1 MDMHAQPKHGGH
13 HGHEHASEG
22 GHEHHDH
29 HGHEHHG
36 HEHGHPHGNTPPG
49 GHGAHQAESPAAAV
63 PDGTVYTCPMHPE
76 VRQDHPGNCP
86 KCGMTLEPVL
96 PTLDEDEN
104 PELADFR
111 RRFWWTLPLTLL
123 VTLLAMVGHRLQ
135 WFEMATQSWIELVLS
150 CPSCCGPAGRSSC
163 AAFSRCATAARTCGR

>member
-1 MDMHAQPKHGGH
+1 MDMHAQPNHGGH
-13 HGHEHASEG
+13 QGHEHASEG

-36 HEHGHPHGNTPPG
+36 HEQGHPHGNTPPG

-111 RRFWWTLPLTLL
+111 RLCGDALAQQGTAVIWQRAVLEDRVVCYRENSDPRLAEAQADLAWYLAHEPSPLEQG
-123 VTLLAMVGHRLQ
+123 LAPR
-135 WFEMATQSWIELVLS
+135 
-150 CPSCCGPAGRSSC
+150 
-163 AAFSRCATAARTCGR
+163 